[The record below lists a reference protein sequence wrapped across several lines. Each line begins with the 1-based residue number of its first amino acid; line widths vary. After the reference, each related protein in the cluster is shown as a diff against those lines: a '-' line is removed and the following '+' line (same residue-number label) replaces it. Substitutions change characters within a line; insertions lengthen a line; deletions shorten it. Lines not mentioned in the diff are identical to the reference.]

1 MKRLKDPVVS
11 PIRIGP
17 PLSVVRLATGLA
29 ATFGLVLLAALASG
43 CSDDPIPKPRGYF
56 RIDLPASDSSRVEGN
71 CPFTAEI
78 PSYGHLVK
86 GLGNGEQNGD
96 ACWTDLI
103 FPGQRASVHMTWRR
117 IQGDLPELI
126 NDAHEFKAKH
136 EAMASRIK
144 SEEVLRDSAR
154 VFGTLFD
161 VDGNVASP
169 MVFYLTDSVNNFLY
183 GALYFDVRPNA
194 DSLAP
199 VTDRIRADI
208 RRFAQTLRWDDP
220 ARAVQHIQQRGH

>member
-1 MKRLKDPVVS
+1 MMRLEGPVAI
-11 PIRIGP
+11 PQ
-17 PLSVVRLATGLA
+17 LSVVRRVTELTA
-29 ATFGLVLLAALASG
+29 ALVLVMLTVLASG

-56 RIDLPASDSSRVEGN
+56 RIDLPATDSMRVEGN

-86 GLGNGEQNGD
+86 GHGDGTQSGE
-96 ACWTDLI
+96 ACWTDLV
-103 FPGQRASVHMTWRR
+103 FPGQRAAVHMTWRH
-117 IQGDLPELI
+117 IQDDLPELI

-136 EAMASRIK
+136 EAMASRIR
-144 SEEVLRDSAR
+144 SEVVLRDSVR

-169 MVFYLTDSVNNFLY
+169 MVFYLTDSVDNFLY

-208 RRFAQTLRWDDP
+208 RRFARTLRWDRP
-220 ARAVQHIQQRGH
+220 AGAVQDVQQRGH

>member
-1 MKRLKDPVVS
+1 MLLNVLRS
-11 PIRIGP
+11 Q
-17 PLSVVRLATGLA
+17 LSVARRATGLT
-29 ATFGLVLLAALASG
+29 ATLGLVLFAALAVG

-56 RIDLPASDSSRVEGN
+56 RIDLPASDSSRAEGN

-78 PSYGHLVK
+78 PSYAHLVK
-86 GLGNGEQNGD
+86 GFGDGAQNGD
-96 ACWTDLI
+96 VCWTDLI
-103 FPGQRASVHMTWRR
+103 FPGQRASVHMTWRH

-144 SEEVLRDSAR
+144 NEEVLRDSAR

-169 MVFYLTDSVNNFLY
+169 MVFYLTDSVDNFLY

-208 RRFAQTLRWDDP
+208 RRFARTLRWDQP
-220 ARAVQHIQQRGH
+220 ASAVQHIQQRGH